1 MFMETRDAIYG
12 RRSVRKYTDEPV
24 SDEDLMEVINA
35 GLMAPSGINLQP
47 WYFVVVKSE
56 EKLKELSEITGQV
69 FGKFKP
75 VLDKRFSRNP
85 ETIEETK
92 DFLNSL
98 GGASVCILV
107 FLLKDDYE
115 DFTTVVEGTSAAIQN
130 MCFMADDKGLATCWL
145 TAALRVGIGEG
156 LRKKFAPDKGQYLAM
171 VTLGHPAVSPKM
183 PPRRDGRYV
192 II

>member
-1 MFMETRDAIYG
+1 METKEAIFG

-24 SDEDLMEVINA
+24 SDEDLKEIIDA
-35 GLMAPSGINLQP
+35 ALAAPSGINLQP

-56 EKLKELSEITGQV
+56 EKLRELSEITGQV

-75 VLDKRFSRNP
+75 VLDKRFERNP
-85 ETIEETK
+85 EAIEETK
-92 DFLNSL
+92 DFLNSM
-98 GGASVCILV
+98 GGAKVCILV
-107 FLLKDDYE
+107 FLLKPDYE

-130 MCFMADDKGLATCWL
+130 LCLMAYDKGLATCWL
-145 TAALRVGIGEG
+145 TAALRVGLGEE
-156 LRKKFAPDKGQYLAM
+156 LRKKFAPDKGDYLAM

-183 PPRRDGRYV
+183 PPRREGRYE

>member
-1 MFMETRDAIYG
+1 METKEAILG

-24 SDEDLMEVINA
+24 SDEDLKEIIEA
-35 GLMAPSGINLQP
+35 ALAAPSGINLQP

-75 VLDKRFSRNP
+75 VLDKRFERNP
-85 ETIEETK
+85 EAIEETK

-98 GGASVCILV
+98 GGAKVCILV
-107 FLLKDDYE
+107 FLLKPDYE
-115 DFTTVVEGTSAAIQN
+115 DYTTVVEGTSAAIQN
-130 MCFMADDKGLATCWL
+130 LCLMAYDKGLATCWL
-145 TAALRVGIGEG
+145 TAALRVGLGKE
-156 LRKKFAPDKGQYLAM
+156 LQEKFAPGKGDYLAM
-171 VTLGHPAVSPKM
+171 VTLGHPAVKPKM
-183 PPRRDGRYV
+183 PPRREGRYE